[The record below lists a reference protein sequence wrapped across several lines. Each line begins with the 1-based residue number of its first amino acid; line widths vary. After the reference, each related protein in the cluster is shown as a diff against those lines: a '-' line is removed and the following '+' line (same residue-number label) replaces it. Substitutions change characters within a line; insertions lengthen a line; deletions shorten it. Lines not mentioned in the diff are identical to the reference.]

1 MIKLNLRGKVMV
13 KLSERLRRKTVGVA
27 LVFLSLGILG
37 SLFSRNLVE
46 AFLMT
51 EVIVITGFYVFF
63 SIIVPGLYP
72 KKRNN
77 EDIFLG
83 GAARPP
89 YIHEYELYVPKSALI
104 SEEEEA

>member
-1 MIKLNLRGKVMV
+1 MV
-13 KLSERLRRKTVGVA
+13 KLSERLKRRTIAVA

-37 SLFSRNLVE
+37 SFFSRTLVE
-46 AFLMT
+46 FFLMA
-51 EVIVITGFYVFF
+51 ELVVITAFYVFF

-77 EDIFLG
+77 EEIFLG
-83 GAARPP
+83 GVARPP

-104 SEEEEA
+104 SEEEET